1 MPISPTACEQY
12 GRLKMT
18 VVGSGII
25 CVAMFAVG
33 FLLVPMS
40 CWMSDVADI
49 GGILSGMVFVG
60 LLDGQ

>member
-1 MPISPTACEQY
+1 
-12 GRLKMT
+12 MT